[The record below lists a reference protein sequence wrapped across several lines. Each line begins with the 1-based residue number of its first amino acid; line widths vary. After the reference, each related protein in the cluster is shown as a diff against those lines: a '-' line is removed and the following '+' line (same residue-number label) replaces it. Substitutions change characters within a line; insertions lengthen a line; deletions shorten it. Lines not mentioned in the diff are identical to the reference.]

1 MTLFNSSM
9 KMHSLAVQKSQ
20 KEFLTSFEKK
30 TKRHFY
36 SLAEQTTSVSNTLL
50 KKNYAIPSSLLISM
64 AKAAKVKTVLS

>member
-1 MTLFNSSM
+1 M

-20 KEFLTSFEKK
+20 KEFLISFEKK

-64 AKAAKVKTVLS
+64 AKVAKVKTVLS